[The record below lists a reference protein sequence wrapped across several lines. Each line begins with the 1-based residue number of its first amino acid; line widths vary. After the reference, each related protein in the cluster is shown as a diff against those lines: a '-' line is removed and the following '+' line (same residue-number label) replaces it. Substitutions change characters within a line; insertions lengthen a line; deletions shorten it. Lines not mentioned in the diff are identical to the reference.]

1 MQKIINAIAKIWGI
15 LFFIGK
21 IVTIPYR
28 YLVWRPVR
36 WFFRTWVGRSIQV
49 MAMRLVF
56 VGLVLMGI
64 GIWFGHS
71 DMAGQYGN
79 MIPKVG
85 CPSLVNSVPGVR
97 TFCMSETEAAVM
109 NLDFDENI
117 IGTPYVGERPHNFFG
132 NEEEERPQAPEV
144 VDELAT
150 PVPTPMPAT
159 ADGALPK
166 CELCKASLVDVN
178 GDRGVIDGDT
188 LRIEFSGQEFK
199 LRLRG
204 VDAYEMDQQ
213 CGTPDYS
220 WQCGRDSRNGLVGM
234 LEGDFVYFTYE
245 ADGKYHK
252 PSHDRFVADV
262 FRNNYEGMRFG
273 ALLVEGGYAV
283 PAPDFLRSGE
293 KAWFAEAHEFAT
305 TNSIGVYRQGQPIPE
320 EPRAYRRAQSK

>member
-1 MQKIINAIAKIWGI
+1 MQKVINAIVKIWAV

-28 YLVWRPVR
+28 YLVWRPMR

-56 VGLVLMGI
+56 IGLVLMGI

-71 DMAGQYGN
+71 DMAGQYGD
-79 MIPKVG
+79 MIPKFG
-85 CPSLVNSVPGVR
+85 CPSLVNSVPGVG
-97 TFCMSETEAAVM
+97 TFCMSETEAAVV

-117 IGTPYVGERPHNFFG
+117 IGTPYVGERPHNFFS

-150 PVPTPMPAT
+150 PVPTSMPDMV
-159 ADGALPK
+159 DGGLPK

-234 LEGDFVYFTYE
+234 LEGDVVYFTYE

-262 FRNNYEGMRFG
+262 FRNPHEGLSLSF
-273 ALLVEGGYAV
+273 LLVEGGYARLLEEFIR
-283 PAPDFLRSGE
+283 PGDLASYR
-293 KAWFAEAHEFAT
+293 KAQKFAEEHRLGA
-305 TNSIGVYRQGQPIPE
+305 YRQGQPIPE
-320 EPRAYRRAQSK
+320 EPRAYRRSQSK

>member
-1 MQKIINAIAKIWGI
+1 MQKVINAIVKIWGI

-56 VGLVLMGI
+56 VGMVLMGI

-71 DMAGQYGN
+71 EMAGQYGS
-79 MIPKVG
+79 MIPKFG

-97 TFCMSETEAAVM
+97 TFCMSEAEAAVA
-109 NLDFDENI
+109 NLDFDENLI
-117 IGTPYVGERPHNFFG
+117 EKFEGRENRPTNFFAE
-132 NEEEERPQAPEV
+132 EEEERAPATP
-144 VDELAT
+144 DST
-150 PVPTPMPAT
+150 PVPTPTPVIF
-159 ADGALPK
+159 DGELPK
-166 CELCKASLVDVN
+166 CELCEARLVDVN

-188 LRIEFSGQEFK
+188 LRIEYSGHEFK

-213 CGTPDYS
+213 CGTSDYS

-283 PAPDFLRSGE
+283 PASDFLRSDE
-293 KAWFAEAHEFAT
+293 KAWFAEAHEFAK
-305 TNSIGVYRQGQPIPE
+305 TNSWGVYR
-320 EPRAYRRAQSK
+320 